1 MKRALAVFVVCALGA
16 AAALYA
22 SAHLPLGTWLK
33 AGQPEAG
40 AASERPPPA
49 ATVAAVAPAEFQE
62 TILVTGS
69 LVARNEILVAPE
81 IEGLRVLSLLAE
93 EGDHVTKGQVLATLV
108 HESLEAQLAQNAAAM
123 ARAEAAIEQA
133 RSNIAQ
139 AEARLAEASSAFE
152 RAKPLRQSGFMAESL
167 YDQREAAAKTA
178 EAQLLAARDGLR
190 VAQAEKAQIEA
201 QRRELS
207 WRKANTEV
215 RAPADGIVSRRTA
228 RVGALA
234 SAIAEPMFRIIENG
248 EVELEAEVPEAQL
261 AQVRIGQPAEVT
273 AAGSPRVSGR
283 VRLISPEVDK
293 ATRLGRVRVA
303 LEGGNLRI
311 GAFARGTIVTAT
323 GRGLAVPASAIL
335 YADDGAYVQTVRNGS
350 VAARPVKT
358 GLRSAE
364 LIEVREGL
372 AEGELVIAKAGTFL
386 RDGDAVRPVFNRDKV
401 VIDAR

>member
-1 MKRALAVFVVCALGA
+1 MKRALTVLIVCALGA
-16 AAALYA
+16 AAGLYA
-22 SAHLPLGTWLK
+22 SGHWPAGLSLK
-33 AGQPEAG
+33 SGQP
-40 AASERPPPA
+40 AASTAAERPPPA
-49 ATVAAVAPAEFQE
+49 ATVARLAPADFKE

-81 IEGLRVLSLLAE
+81 IEGLRVLSLHAE
-93 EGDHVTKGQVLATLV
+93 EGDRVTKGQVLATLV

-123 ARAEAAIEQA
+123 ARADAAIEQA
-133 RSNIAQ
+133 KSNIAQ
-139 AEARLAEASSAFE
+139 AEARLTEASSAFE

-190 VAQAEKAQIEA
+190 VAQAEKAQVEA

-215 RAPADGIVSRRTA
+215 RAPADGVVSRRTA

-234 SAIAEPMFRIIENG
+234 SAIAEPMFRIIEKG
-248 EVELEAEVPEAQL
+248 EVELEADVPEAQL
-261 AQVRIGQPAEVT
+261 AAVRVGQPAEVT
-273 AAGSPRVSGR
+273 AAGYPEITGR
-283 VRLISPEVDK
+283 VRLISPEIDK

-303 LEGGNLRI
+303 LDGDNLRI

-323 GRGLAVPASAIL
+323 GRGLAVPASAVL
-335 YADDGAYVQTVRNGS
+335 YADEGAYVQTVKDGV

-358 GLRSAE
+358 GLRSAD
-364 LIEVREGL
+364 LIEIREGL
-372 AEGELVIAKAGTFL
+372 AEGDVVIAKAGTFL